1 MTEARYLGWE
11 ETAAALEEEIT
22 DVNVEITRSDQRR
35 QDSAANR
42 KMTSDD
48 EWDSLYNLYGPY

>member
-1 MTEARYLGWE
+1 MGCE

-48 EWDSLYNLYGPY
+48 E

>member
-1 MTEARYLGWE
+1 M
-11 ETAAALEEEIT
+11 LEEEIT